1 MFVIVSGGVA
11 RIDPALRPAAWTLGA
26 RWPLVLW
33 KIELPAL
40 LPYILSGALF
50 AFIVVFD
57 EVVLAVFLLPPGVQ
71 TLPLKMLS
79 AASEAFSPE
88 LTAASTL
95 VSVLAI
101 VVLAIVP
108 LVIGR
113 GTRRAGRA
121 RPRRRGPPGRSHRM
135 TIALSIT
142 DVEVTLGANHVLKG
156 VSLDVQP
163 GEFVT
168 LLGASGSGKST
179 LLNVIAGLQSV
190 DAGHVAFDGQN
201 VERLAP
207 QEAQRRRRLPVVRAV
222 PAPLDRRENVAFPLS
237 AARRPRAERR
247 RSRRRCSALV
257 QLPGMADRCRPA
269 LSADSASAWPW
280 PALSPRTPA
289 SCCWTSRW
297 RPSTSSCAKQ
307 MQVEITRIQRQ
318 VGITTVSVT
327 HDQTRR

>member
-1 MFVIVSGGVA
+1 MTTTVARSLGAWRFPVIVVALLASLLLIVPFLILVSTSWTEGSFILFPPDGFSLQWYEKVLGNRRWMNAFTFSLWESAAATLIATVLGTLGAVGLTRVRRRAAQRWIRTLFIVPIALPPIAYAVGLYGAGSELSFLRGSVLTLVLGHALLALPYVFVIVSGGVA

-108 LVIGR
+108 LVIGS
-113 GTRRAGRA
+113 GTRRAGARRA
-121 RPRRRGPPGRSHRM
+121 RAAAVRP
-135 TIALSIT
+135 
-142 DVEVTLGANHVLKG
+142 EG
-156 VSLDVQP
+156 VI
-163 GEFVT
+163 E
-168 LLGASGSGKST
+168 
-179 LLNVIAGLQSV
+179 
-190 DAGHVAFDGQN
+190 
-201 VERLAP
+201 
-207 QEAQRRRRLPVVRAV
+207 
-222 PAPLDRRENVAFPLS
+222 
-237 AARRPRAERR
+237 
-247 RSRRRCSALV
+247 
-257 QLPGMADRCRPA
+257 
-269 LSADSASAWPW
+269 
-280 PALSPRTPA
+280 
-289 SCCWTSRW
+289 
-297 RPSTSSCAKQ
+297 
-307 MQVEITRIQRQ
+307 
-318 VGITTVSVT
+318 
-327 HDQTRR
+327 